1 MSSSRWAAACCADLT
16 MWMFDCVN
24 PVRADVAMPV
34 AVVAGAIAFMSAF
47 ARIASLTRT
56 STGPA
61 IQ

>member
-1 MSSSRWAAACCADLT
+1 